1 MSEGWEDWP
10 LLGPGWKRRISVRKS
25 GASCGHID
33 IYYRSPTGE
42 QMRSKIELA
51 KYLGSSVDLSLFDF
65 RNGVIV
71 DKGHCSPKKKKGS
84 QRKSLP
90 ADGTVTLPHKM
101 PRLSLPMPALE
112 ESEQNGTA
120 EKSVV
125 RCHGC
130 KVWFAGVEFGKS
142 KINKWHCADCRA
154 SRRAFNKEQKV
165 YKVGLLP
172 ALHGSWQ
179 NAGCGTCDACKVTE
193 NCGHCTICLLR
204 SHDPEF
210 GSSWKCVRRRCLR
223 VLRKSDDCGMCQG
236 CCREDDC
243 EGCSVCLDKMHNPDI
258 DIKEKCLLRR
268 CMNKK
273 LVHCSPDYK
282 NNDTKKLLI
291 KKPTFIKQKKKK
303 KTDRKGQLL
312 SSRRQNRK
320 CGECESCLQKDDCGK
335 CDFCQDKPK
344 FGGRNLKRQKCR
356 WRQCLRF
363 AMEKNIPAFHRSSNN
378 PVIIERMKQEAVAAE
393 YEKVEVQQNQDT
405 LLIVSPLRETFI
417 KVEQINGQHCSS
429 DERNSSHMKN
439 ETSRL
444 IKEETAERDVPHT
457 EEITP
462 LDLNRSIKT
471 EEFITETDDIEEAD
485 DSTPVIMEIFSLSSY
500 HTTGDLDKVLQEFM
514 GELNEM
520 PLPAH
525 WEVLAHTGPNLQLV
539 QRSRLSTMAD
549 TVIYIQPGL
558 LFHVIVKGHPV
569 PSSHELYNNHPTR
582 LTTVDDVV
590 ELICDLEAHQQC
602 VGLLKPRH
610 RSSECRVLV
619 TCGGKCEECCKMP
632 WLAGSNQ

>member
-165 YKVGLLP
+165 YK
-172 ALHGSWQ
+172 

-303 KTDRKGQLL
+303 KTDRKGQ
-312 SSRRQNRK
+312 
-320 CGECESCLQKDDCGK
+320 
-335 CDFCQDKPK
+335 
-344 FGGRNLKRQKCR
+344 
-356 WRQCLRF
+356 
-363 AMEKNIPAFHRSSNN
+363 EKNIPAFHRSSNN

>member
-268 CMNKK
+268 CMNKLFYSFQK

-303 KTDRKGQLL
+303 KTDRKGQ
-312 SSRRQNRK
+312 
-320 CGECESCLQKDDCGK
+320 
-335 CDFCQDKPK
+335 
-344 FGGRNLKRQKCR
+344 
-356 WRQCLRF
+356 
-363 AMEKNIPAFHRSSNN
+363 EKNIPAFHRSSNN

-393 YEKVEVQQNQDT
+393 YEKVEVQ
-405 LLIVSPLRETFI
+405 
-417 KVEQINGQHCSS
+417 
-429 DERNSSHMKN
+429 ERNSSHMKN